1 MPKYFWLNLLMEDH
15 HLGYI
20 TKLQKKT
27 NRALD
32 TWLTDQTQKST
43 LRTRNITK
51 VVHQLTMKEAQI
63 YSQARV
69 INLTLV
75 TASNKAIYCHLLASL
90 IVQHLVDWPTQANS
104 AQLV

>member
-1 MPKYFWLNLLMEDH
+1 
-15 HLGYI
+15 
-20 TKLQKKT
+20 
-27 NRALD
+27 
-32 TWLTDQTQKST
+32 
-43 LRTRNITK
+43 
-51 VVHQLTMKEAQI
+51 MKEAQI

-90 IVQHLVDWPTQANS
+90 IVQHLVDWATQANS

>member
-1 MPKYFWLNLLMEDH
+1 M
-15 HLGYI
+15 
-20 TKLQKKT
+20 
-27 NRALD
+27 D

-51 VVHQLTMKEAQI
+51 VVQQLAMKEAQI
-63 YSQARV
+63 YSQASV

-75 TASNKAIYCHLLASL
+75 TASNKAIYFHLLASL
-90 IVQHLVDWPTQANS
+90 IVQHLVDWATQANS

>member
-1 MPKYFWLNLLMEDH
+1 MDYH

-32 TWLTDQTQKST
+32 TWLTDQTEKST

-69 INLTLV
+69 MNLTLV

-90 IVQHLVDWPTQANS
+90 IVQHVFDWATQANS